1 MERLSMKIRKSQIN
15 SFLGLIV
22 VLFSILFS
30 KTVYFGIINRTT
42 YQYVYYGIV
51 IAMAVFCGL
60 EMKKLKMGII
70 ISFPL
75 IFLMIINIVINKN
88 DMTSSNVN
96 LVIGNCLYVA
106 SAMLIAVCLNK
117 RQFVSW
123 YIRIMEIMCIV
134 SLPCWL
140 ITIINPD
147 LALSFCQTGYNWRVR
162 YGYSPFYTWGWNGI
176 IFQRNSGMFWES
188 GAFQRFILLALLM
201 LLFNADNGEVKNRR
215 IMLIL
220 LAGTLITTQA
230 TTGYILLMILVLG
243 CWTRIRNLIGTHNRN
258 LRKVLTVLLGI
269 GVCYIIISSDNIS
282 TKFST
287 DNISFGIRFFDIFGG
302 IAMCVKGELFEL
314 GETTIRDAARI
325 VLGINSDDS
334 AVLLAMTDTYG
345 LLFGVYYIGLM
356 CRGITKFFGNIN
368 AIECIVLVMTFLVLH
383 MTEGLWC
390 LPIYLIIPLM
400 GIISRGGVPLSR
412 LIHWLK
418 EDKLVHL
425 PLALVQGA
433 NV

>member
-1 MERLSMKIRKSQIN
+1 MKIRKSQIN
-15 SFLGLIV
+15 SSLGLIV
-22 VLFSILFS
+22 VLFSILLS

-42 YQYVYYGIV
+42 YQYIYYGIV

-60 EMKKLKMGII
+60 EIKKLKIGII

-88 DMTSSNVN
+88 EMTSSNVN
-96 LVIGNCLYVA
+96 LVIGNCLYVT
-106 SAMLIAVCLNK
+106 SAMLIAVCVNK

-140 ITIINPD
+140 ITIINSD
-147 LALSFCQTGYNWRVR
+147 LALSFCQTGYNWSVR
-162 YGYSPFYTWGWNGI
+162 YGYSLFYTWGWNGI
-176 IFQRNSGMFWES
+176 IFQRNSGMLGKP

-215 IMLIL
+215 FMLIL
-220 LAGTLITTQA
+220 LAGTLITTQS

-243 CWTRIRNLIGTHNRN
+243 CWPRIRNLIGTHNRN

-269 GVCYIIISSDNIS
+269 GVCYIII
-282 TKFST
+282 ST

-334 AVLLAMTDTYG
+334 AGLLAMTDTYG
-345 LLFGVYYIGLM
+345 LLFGVYYIGLI
-356 CRGITKFFGNIN
+356 CRGITKFFGNMN
-368 AIECIVLVMTFLVLH
+368 TIECIVLVMTFLVLH

-400 GIISRGGVPLSR
+400 GIISRGVVPLSR

-418 EDKLVHL
+418 EDKLVYL